1 MTTERG
7 ELDRRSKR
15 KRGFDAFIDDV
26 NTRRRRKGIEEI
38 VGFFGTSE
46 IMKQGQT
53 IGYTQSLPLKPQN
66 GTLTEIRRGSLNSG
80 VLKTPPLSFMRPLR
94 RRPGVKKGNLE
105 QQVPIDLDSSSDEED
120 LNVEEYILQPNE
132 VILRKLLW
140 KE

>member
-15 KRGFDAFIDDV
+15 KRGFEAFVNDV
-26 NTRRRRKGIEEI
+26 NTRRRRKGLKEI
-38 VGFFGTSE
+38 VSFFGTSE
-46 IMKQGQT
+46 IMKQGHT
-53 IGYTQSLPLKPQN
+53 IGYTQSLPLKPQS
-66 GTLTEIRRGSLNSG
+66 GTLIEIRRGSLNSG
-80 VLKTPPLSFMRPLR
+80 IHKTAPLSFMQPPR
-94 RRPGVKKGNLE
+94 RRPEDKQGNLK
-105 QQVPIDLDSSSDEED
+105 QRLSIDLEFSSDEED